1 MGGDGRQRWQW
12 EESKDLGSLWAGS
25 ELLRMVGLEIS
36 SQGASPLGLAAGA
49 VLHAEERDSRGLLAR
64 ADAKSGVLRTG
75 LGVVRMEKQL
85 MGFRG

>member
-1 MGGDGRQRWQW
+1 M
-12 EESKDLGSLWAGS
+12 
-25 ELLRMVGLEIS
+25 
-36 SQGASPLGLAAGA
+36 GLAAGA

>member
-1 MGGDGRQRWQW
+1 MVGGDGRQRWQW

-49 VLHAEERDSRGLLAR
+49 VTLDERSDS
-64 ADAKSGVLRTG
+64 
-75 LGVVRMEKQL
+75 
-85 MGFRG
+85 